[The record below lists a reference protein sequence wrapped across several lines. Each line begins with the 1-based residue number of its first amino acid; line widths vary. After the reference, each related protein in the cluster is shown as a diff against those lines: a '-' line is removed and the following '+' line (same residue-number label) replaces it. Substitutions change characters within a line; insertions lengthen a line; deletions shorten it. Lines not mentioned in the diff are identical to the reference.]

1 VAPARGHHRDRRGAR
16 PRGQRERKHEQ
27 KQDDYYRYERRFGSF
42 SRSVA
47 LPAGVND
54 EDVSAGYENG
64 VLEIRVRK
72 PEQYKPKRIQIG
84 GGSSAAIEGK
94 GTRKD

>member
-1 VAPARGHHRDRRGAR
+1 VLTVS
-16 PRGQRERKHEQ
+16 GQRERKQEQ

-47 LPAGVND
+47 LPSGVKD
-54 EDVSAGYENG
+54 EDIRADYENG
-64 VLEIRVRK
+64 VLEIRVPK

-84 GGSSAAIEGK
+84 GGSSPAIEGK
-94 GTRKD
+94 GKSTD